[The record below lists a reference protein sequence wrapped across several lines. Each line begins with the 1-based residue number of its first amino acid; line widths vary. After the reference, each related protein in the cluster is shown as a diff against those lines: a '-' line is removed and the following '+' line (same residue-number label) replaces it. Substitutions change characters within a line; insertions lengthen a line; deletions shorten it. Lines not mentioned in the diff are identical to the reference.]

1 MTELSGSDTFTHRF
15 LDNRIYL
22 ERDVCFD
29 RRHGRLVAGKR
40 IVALNFHENTLL
52 QLLLTDRVKKQR
64 VIDAVWGANG
74 TVVTEASYHQLVRSL
89 RKKFDEAGLNPLSI
103 KTLPRYGLE
112 YLREHLSTIPATLS
126 LPQALAT
133 VRTATIKGG
142 SAAAVTLMSA
152 IQRVR
157 PAPSAP
163 LHPGHS
169 SHPARSVN
177 LIPLPVRAYSEVV
190 VPTVAEVVVETRSDD
205 SAEMKSDIKADTAI
219 KADTDTN
226 TNTNTNTTTN
236 TNIGCG
242 VDSVAVIA
250 QRLPPW
256 RQSLPFFMLA
266 LPFIAAIYFGA
277 MAYLAIQPP
286 AQPIANGWGVH
297 LFDIGGAQYDPLLMQ
312 EIKSRTQT
320 GEYAYVARN
329 GPKVWLGICGTPTQ
343 KEFSFCRQDYFSLY

>member
-1 MTELSGSDTFTHRF
+1 MTELSRSDTFNNQF

-40 IVALNFHENTLL
+40 VVALNFYENTLL

-89 RKKFDEAGLNPLSI
+89 RKKFDEAGLNPRSI

-112 YLREHLSTIPATLS
+112 YLREHLSTIPSALS

-142 SAAAVTLMSA
+142 NVAAVTLMSA

-157 PAPSAP
+157 PAPAAP
-163 LHPGHS
+163 LHPVYPA
-169 SHPARSVN
+169 HPARSVN
-177 LIPLPVRAYSEVV
+177 LASLPVRAYSEIV
-190 VPTVAEVVVETRSDD
+190 VPMMDQAEADVEADVDVEASADD
-205 SAEMKSDIKADTAI
+205 SAKMKSGTKAG
-219 KADTDTN
+219 TD
-226 TNTNTNTTTN
+226 
-236 TNIGCG
+236 IGCSG
-242 VDSVAVIA
+242 SSVAAMV

-256 RQSLPFFMLA
+256 RQSLPFFILA
-266 LPFIAAIYFGA
+266 LPFIAALYFGV
-277 MAYLAIQPP
+277 MAYLAMQPP
-286 AQPIANGWGVH
+286 AQPIANGWDVH
-297 LFDIGGAQYDPLLMQ
+297 LFDIGGAQYDPLMMQ
-312 EIKSRTQT
+312 EIKNRTQA

-329 GPKVWLGICGTPTQ
+329 GPKVWLGVCGTPTQ

>member
-1 MTELSGSDTFTHRF
+1 MTELSRSDTFNNRF
-15 LDNRIYL
+15 VDNRIYL

-40 IVALNFHENTLL
+40 VVALNFHENTLL

-112 YLREHLSTIPATLS
+112 YLREHLATIPAALS

-133 VRTATIKGG
+133 VRTATLKGG

-157 PAPSAP
+157 PAPAAP
-163 LHPGHS
+163 FHPVHPA
-169 SHPARSVN
+169 HPARSAN
-177 LIPLPVRAYSEVV
+177 FAPLPVRAYSEAVIPAVV
-190 VPTVAEVVVETRSDD
+190 DAY
-205 SAEMKSDIKADTAI
+205 A
-219 KADTDTN
+219 
-226 TNTNTNTTTN
+226 
-236 TNIGCG
+236 
-242 VDSVAVIA
+242 DSVATLV

-266 LPFIAAIYFGA
+266 LPFIAALYFGVA
-277 MAYLAIQPP
+277 AYLAIQPP
-286 AQPIANGWGVH
+286 AQPIKNGWGVH

-312 EIKSRTQT
+312 EIKSRTQA
-320 GEYAYVARN
+320 GQYAYVARN
-329 GPKVWLGICGTPTQ
+329 GPKVWLGVCGTPTQ